1 MRAVIEIRRL
11 PASELSVIAGIDRSE
26 HVDVQ
31 YEVRD
36 GRIVECPVF
45 MADIP
50 DWDRVG
56 DGEHSIAHHLRDC
69 AEHLAAGGILL
80 AAITGEGETAGA
92 AIVDPVFE
100 PPMAWL
106 AWLHVSR
113 PHRRLGVAHALW
125 TVAMALA
132 RAAGATS
139 MYISATPTGSA
150 AGFYLAHGA
159 VLADPVHPVLF
170 EHEPEDIHLVAPV
183 S

>member
-1 MRAVIEIRRL
+1 VRSVIEIRRL
-11 PASELSVIAGIDRSE
+11 PASEVGVIAGIDRSE

-31 YEVRD
+31 YEVR
-36 GRIVECPVF
+36 GRRIVERPVL

-56 DGEHSIAHHLRDC
+56 DGEHSLAHHLRAC
-69 AEHLAAGGILL
+69 AEHLTAGGILL

-92 AIVDPVFE
+92 AIVDPVFQ

-113 PHRRLGVAHALW
+113 PYRRRGVAHALW
-125 TVAMALA
+125 TEATALA
-132 RAAGATS
+132 RAAGAAS

-150 AGFYLAHGA
+150 VGFYVAHGA

-170 EHEPEDIHLVAPV
+170 EQEPDDIHLISSV

>member
-1 MRAVIEIRRL
+1 MRSVIEIRRL
-11 PASELSVIAGIDRSE
+11 PTSDVGVIAGIDRSE
-26 HVDVQ
+26 HVDVE

-36 GRIVECPVF
+36 GRVVERPVL

-56 DGEHSIAHHLRDC
+56 DGEHSLAGKLRGC
-69 AEHLAAGGILL
+69 AEYLAGGGILL
-80 AAITGEGETAGA
+80 AAITDEGETAGA
-92 AIVDPVFE
+92 AIVHPVFE

-106 AWLHVSR
+106 SWLHVSR
-113 PHRRLGVAHALW
+113 PYRRQGVAHALW
-125 TVAMALA
+125 TEATALA
-132 RAAGATS
+132 QAAGATS

-150 AGFYLAHGA
+150 VGFYRAHGA

-170 EHEPEDIHLVAPV
+170 EHEPDDIHLVAPV

>member
-1 MRAVIEIRRL
+1 MVEIRRL
-11 PASELSVIAGIDRSE
+11 PASEVSVIAGIDRSE

-36 GRIVECPVF
+36 GRIVEGPVL

-56 DGEHSIAHHLRDC
+56 DGEHSVAHHLRAC
-69 AEHLAAGGILL
+69 AEHLSAGGILL
-80 AAITGEGETAGA
+80 AAVTDEGEIAGA
-92 AIVDPVFE
+92 AVVVPVFE

-125 TVAMALA
+125 TEATALA
-132 RAAGATS
+132 RAAGAAS

-150 AGFYLAHGA
+150 VGFDRAHGA

-170 EHEPEDIHLVAPV
+170 EHEPEDIHLVSPV
-183 S
+183 R